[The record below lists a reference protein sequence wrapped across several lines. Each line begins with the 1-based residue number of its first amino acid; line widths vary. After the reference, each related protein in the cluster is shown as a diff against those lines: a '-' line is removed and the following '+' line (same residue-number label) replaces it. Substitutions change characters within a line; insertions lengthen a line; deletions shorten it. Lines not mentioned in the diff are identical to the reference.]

1 MNPNQEPIHQ
11 PTQSPAV
18 ASGERQQPSA
28 SEPCHVYT
36 PALDIYETDAGLV
49 LEADLPGVRPEDLQI
64 RVQDNV
70 LHLYGKVNWPLS
82 VEAHLLHEELR
93 QEDFY
98 RSFILSDEVDTEHI
112 TADFTDGVLQ
122 LTLPKA
128 PKAKPRKIE
137 VRTGKNS

>member
-1 MNPNQEPIHQ
+1 MSTNHEPLQQ
-11 PTQSPAV
+11 PTQPPAV
-18 ASGERQQPSA
+18 VSASDQAPA
-28 SEPCHVYT
+28 SEPRHVYT
-36 PALDIYETDAGLV
+36 PPLDIYETDAGLV

-70 LHLYGKVNWPLS
+70 LHLYGKVSWPLS
-82 VEAHLLHEELR
+82 VEARLLHEELR
-93 QEDFY
+93 PEDFY
-98 RSFILSDEVDTEHI
+98 RSFILSDEVDTENI

>member
-1 MNPNQEPIHQ
+1 MSTNHEPLNQ
-11 PTQSPAV
+11 PTQAPAV
-18 ASGERQQPSA
+18 VSGGAQQPPA
-28 SEPCHVYT
+28 SEPRHVYT
-36 PALDIYETDAGLV
+36 PPLDIYETDAGLV

-70 LHLYGKVNWPLS
+70 LHLYGKVSWPLP

-93 QEDFY
+93 PEDFY
-98 RSFILSDEVDTEHI
+98 RSFILSDEVDTENI

-128 PKAKPRKIE
+128 LKAKPRKIE

>member
-1 MNPNQEPIHQ
+1 MSHEPLHQ
-11 PTQSPAV
+11 PPQSPAA
-18 ASGERQQPSA
+18 ASGEKGQPSG
-28 SEPCHVYT
+28 SEPRHVYT
-36 PALDIYETDAGLV
+36 PPLDIYETDAGLV

-70 LHLYGKVNWPLS
+70 LHLYGKVSWPLPI
-82 VEAHLLHEELR
+82 EARLLHEELR
-93 QEDFY
+93 PEDFY
-98 RSFILSDEVDTEHI
+98 RSFILSDEVDNEHI

>member
-1 MNPNQEPIHQ
+1 MSNEPLHQ
-11 PTQSPAV
+11 PSQSPAV
-18 ASGERQQPSA
+18 ASEAKPQPSA
-28 SEPCHVYT
+28 SEPRHVYT

-70 LHLYGKVNWPLS
+70 LHLYGKVSWPLP
-82 VEAHLLHEELR
+82 VEARLLHEELR
-93 QEDFY
+93 PEDFY

-122 LTLPKA
+122 
-128 PKAKPRKIE
+128 
-137 VRTGKNS
+137 